1 LSSHGRLASPQ
12 PKEEAWWY
20 SIVLF
25 SK

>member
-1 LSSHGRLASPQ
+1 LASHGRLASPQ

-20 SIVLF
+20 SIILF